1 MTGEALRPAS
11 WRRWTLLD
19 LLAAVG
25 GAINLVVVGLI
36 FTYWLLN

>member
-1 MTGEALRPAS
+1 MTGEAIRPAGG
-11 WRRWTLLD
+11 RRWTLLD

-25 GAINLVVVGLI
+25 GAINLVIVGWI